1 MDIFKHIHSVRRTH
15 NDVKPENVMIN
26 INGHIDQMPKVV
38 LIDPGFSQKLTNV
51 PYELSKF
58 EGNML
63 FSSPNQMDFKSTC

>member
-38 LIDPGFSQKLTNV
+38 LIDPGFSQKLTNE
-51 PYELSKF
+51 PYEL
-58 EGNML
+58 
-63 FSSPNQMDFKSTC
+63 